1 MRNMES
7 QALLNAPIC
16 SGKYPMIMLSPPV
29 GGQRQAYTQLASDIA
44 SYHHLVVT
52 VDHAFQ
58 SGAVETESGSVLFN
72 LAGDLL
78 NPRAANLGRVVDLT
92 AVSLHFNDSAN
103 LGPLLS
109 TPGTEIDLSNSFVFG
124 HGQGGIVAKMM
135 AADNLLSSGGT
146 LDGLIQMPAPYNESN
161 VLYRPRHKHSQTPSL
176 QPQPQPTSEP
186 KADAGDDAKHSN
198 DGLCGRLKNMA
209 QGLKK
214 MIFNS
219 LSSLVCR
226 VVSTSNPRISGQR
239 T

>member
-16 SGKYPMIMLSPPV
+16 PDKYPMIMLSPPV

-58 SGAVETESGSVLFN
+58 SGAVETESGRVLFN
-72 LAGDLL
+72 LAGGLL

-103 LGPLLS
+103 LDPLLS
-109 TPGTEIDLSNSFVFG
+109 TPGTEIDLSNAFVFG
-124 HGQGGIVAKMM
+124 HGQGGLVAKMM
-135 AADNLLSSGGT
+135 VADNLLSSGGT
-146 LDGLIQMPAPYNESN
+146 LDDLIQMPAPYNESN
-161 VLYRPRHKHSQTPSL
+161 VLYKPRHKPSQTPKL
-176 QPQPQPTSEP
+176 QPQPTSEP
-186 KADAGDDAKHSN
+186 NAGAGDDADHLN
-198 DGLCGRLKNMA
+198 DGLCERLKNLA

-214 MIFNS
+214 TILDS
-219 LSSLVCR
+219 LTSLVCR
-226 VVSTSNPRISGQR
+226 VVSTLFPTSRGQD